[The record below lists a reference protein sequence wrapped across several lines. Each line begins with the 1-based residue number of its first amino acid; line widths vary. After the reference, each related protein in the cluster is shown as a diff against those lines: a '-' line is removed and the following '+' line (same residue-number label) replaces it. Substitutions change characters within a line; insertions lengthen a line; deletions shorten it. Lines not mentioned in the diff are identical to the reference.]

1 MLNATDNKTKN
12 RKFCICK
19 NKCKCNA
26 NNIDTIL
33 NLLKHEWQDYF
44 YIRSQ
49 SWKSVIASGAL
60 LVGLLTASKTNF
72 SDGFAIV
79 GCVGLIALSV
89 FGILVT
95 SHHRKCEQEKLSYIQ
110 AYEKLLTIYATGEN
124 VIDFLS
130 RQEYSRIKK
139 GSNGFGTTM
148 FIICYHYLVLLLCL
162 IWLHLALATRNCV
175 VIYNCF

>member
-1 MLNATDNKTKN
+1 MENDTEEKTSKDAEDS
-12 RKFCICK
+12 K
-19 NKCKCNA
+19 
-26 NNIDTIL
+26 IL
-33 NLLKHEWQDYF
+33 LTLLETEWQDYF

-95 SHHRKCEQEKLSYIQ
+95 SHHRKCEQEKLSYIK

-139 GSNGFGTTM
+139 GSNGFGTTI

>member
-1 MLNATDNKTKN
+1 MENDTEEKTSKDAEDS
-12 RKFCICK
+12 K
-19 NKCKCNA
+19 
-26 NNIDTIL
+26 IL
-33 NLLKHEWQDYF
+33 LTLLETEWQDYF

-89 FGILVT
+89 FGVLVT
-95 SHHRKCEQEKLSYIQ
+95 SHHRKCEQEKLSYIK

>member
-1 MLNATDNKTKN
+1 MENDTEEKTSKDAEDS
-12 RKFCICK
+12 K
-19 NKCKCNA
+19 
-26 NNIDTIL
+26 IL
-33 NLLKHEWQDYF
+33 LTLLETEWQDYF

-89 FGILVT
+89 FGVLVT
-95 SHHRKCEQEKLSYIQ
+95 SHHRKCEQEKLSYIK

-130 RQEYSRIKK
+130 RQECSRIKK
-139 GSNGFGTTM
+139 GSNGFGTTI